1 MADKKI
7 VELTQ
12 SQTFSETDY
21 VFVNQSGEPVWVP
34 ADKVK
39 SYTNTGITG
48 GTTDYTSLT
57 NKPQVGG
64 VELVGNKSLGQLGIQ
79 PKIAEVL
86 EEEVVFEKPVKTA
99 KVVAEQEVVTPKV
112 SANQVEAG
120 NLYKKTEIDSMIGE
134 KLDKDQGSS
143 NSGKYLRVGSDGNIE
158 LVNAPSGGG
167 SGTGTSDYNDLTNKP
182 QINGISLSGNKTLD
196 QLGIQAKGN
205 YLTSIPD
212 IYVTDTDL
220 ATKVDKNQ
228 GAINSGKYLAVGSD
242 GNIELIDAPS
252 GGEGGTSN
260 YNSLTNRPQ
269 INGVTLTGN
278 LTANDLNLQPAGS
291 YLTSVPKATAAV
303 YGGIK
308 AATATGS
315 DTVPVRIKSDGTLA
329 VATYPSLTLS
339 IANANTLG
347 GIKADAKTSSDT
359 VPVRIDSS
367 TGKLYVQTYP
377 TSTGGGYTLPQATS
391 TALGGVMADSAT
403 AAYTDEVRI
412 KGNGKLVVQA
422 YALKAS
428 PALSGTPTAPTASST
443 TNNTQIA
450 TTAFVHSLTDNKL
463 DKNQGSEN
471 SGKYLAVGS
480 DGNIQY
486 ISAPSGGGGSGTND
500 YESLLNR
507 PSINGVELTGNKSLG
522 ELGISIVPT
531 GGTTGQVLKKTSNA
545 NGDYAWADDIGGG
558 DVDLTGYAKLASPTF
573 TGIPKAPTA
582 PASTNTTQ
590 IATTAFVKAQ
600 GYAALAS
607 PTFTGTPRST
617 TATKTDDSTRIAT
630 TAFVKD
636 VVADYAP
643 LTGAQLT
650 NAKVNSPA
658 TDSNDSSIPNTLW
671 VNYKL
676 SQLDLSGGTGGS
688 GLSVSYDNES
698 GNIVFSEGS
707 GSGGGSSEEKQIELL
722 IDYTV
727 PEEQADAAQFIF
739 TADEYPGIK
748 NIKTLIF
755 RMLMPEQNTANNKWM
770 NLYCGDKIVLAFP
783 GSKIFSTGAAR
794 VFNGMWLGNLS
805 DGTNLS
811 ATLNVSMASV
821 FFNAPAGNQA
831 NVPIKSPMWE
841 EFTQIKLV
849 SYGKFLQAGTSI
861 KIWGC

>member
-57 NKPQVGG
+57 NKPQIGG
-64 VELVGNKSLGQLGIQ
+64 VELVGNKTLDQLGIQ
-79 PKIAEVL
+79 LKIAEVL
-86 EEEVVFEKPVKTA
+86 EGEVVIENPVKTS

-120 NLYKKTEIDSMIGE
+120 NLYKKTEIDSMVGE

-182 QINGISLSGNKTLD
+182 QINGVSLSGNRTLD

-205 YLTSIPD
+205 YLTTIPD

-228 GAINSGKYLAVGSD
+228 GAINSGKYLAVGID
-242 GNIELIDAPS
+242 GNVELVDAPS

-278 LTANDLNLQPAGS
+278 LTASDLNLQPAGS

-339 IANANTLG
+339 IANSNTLG

-391 TALGGVMADSAT
+391 SALGGIMADSAT
-403 AAYTDEVRI
+403 DDYTGEVRI
-412 KGNGKLVVQA
+412 KGNGKLVTPE

-428 PALSGTPTAPTASST
+428 PTFTGTPKAPTAAST
-443 TNNTQIA
+443 VNNTQIA

-463 DKNQGSEN
+463 DKNQGSAN

-486 ISAPSGGGGSGTND
+486 VSAPSGGGGSGTND

-522 ELGISIVPT
+522 DLGISIVPT
-531 GGTTGQVLKKTSNA
+531 GGSTGQVLKKTSNA
-545 NGDYAWADDIGGG
+545 NGDYAWADETGGG
-558 DVDLTGYAKLASPTF
+558 DVDLSGYAKLASPTF

-582 PASTNTTQ
+582 PARTNTTQ

-600 GYAALAS
+600 GYAPLAS
-607 PTFTGTPRST
+607 PTFTGSPKAPTPS
-617 TATKTDDSTRIAT
+617 KTDDNTRIAT

-643 LTGAQLT
+643 LIGAELNNPKT
-650 NAKVNSPA
+650 NSPA

-676 SQLDLSGGTGGS
+676 SQLDLGGGTGGT

-698 GNIVFSEGS
+698 GNIVFSEDSGS
-707 GSGGGSSEEKQIELL
+707 GSGGGAAEKPWRLL
-722 IDYTV
+722 KTV
-727 PEEQADAAQFIF
+727 EITEPAVSVLFDKDDENNSFEVTEILVYGKNVVVDANVQ
-739 TADEYPGIK
+739 GS
-748 NIKTLIF
+748 LI
-755 RMLMPEQNTANNKWM
+755 LNK
-770 NLYCGDKIVLAFP
+770 YH
-783 GSKIFSTGAAR
+783 
-794 VFNGMWLGNLS
+794 
-805 DGTNLS
+805 GT
-811 ATLNVSMASV
+811 TLNS
-821 FFNAPAGNQA
+821 FFGQNSKSFFFYSFWAGVRVVQSQSSTYNLTSTAQSGSANRIIEYDPTYGELEKITRVGVGNQGH
-831 NVPIKSPMWE
+831 N
-841 EFTQIKLV
+841 FT
-849 SYGKFLQAGTSI
+849 SGTMYFYAR
-861 KIWGC
+861 

>member
-7 VELTQ
+7 VDLTQ
-12 SQTFSETDY
+12 SQTIADSDY

-34 ADKVK
+34 ASKVK
-39 SYTNTGITG
+39 SYASGDIAG

-57 NKPQVGG
+57 NKPQIGG
-64 VELVGNKSLGQLGIQ
+64 VELVGNKTLDQLGIQ

-86 EEEVVFEKPVKTA
+86 EGEIVIENPVKTS
-99 KVVAEQEVVTPKV
+99 KVVAEQEVVAPKV

-120 NLYKKTEIDSMIGE
+120 NLYKKTEIDTMVDAKI
-134 KLDKDQGSS
+134 DKNQGSG
-143 NSGKYLRVGSDGNIE
+143 NSGKYLRVGSDGNVE

-182 QINGISLSGNKTLD
+182 QINGVSLSGNKTLD

-212 IYVTDTDL
+212 VYVTESEL
-220 ATKVDKNQ
+220 GTKVDKNQ
-228 GAINSGKYLAVGSD
+228 GTLNSGKYLAVGTD
-242 GNIELIDAPS
+242 GNIELVDAPS

-278 LTANDLNLQPAGS
+278 KTAADLNLQAAGD
-291 YLTSVPKATAAV
+291 YLTSVPKATSAV

-308 AATATGS
+308 AATATVS

-329 VATYPSLTLS
+329 VATYPVLATATST
-339 IANANTLG
+339 ALG

-359 VPVRIDSS
+359 VPVRIDAS

-377 TSTGGGYTLPQATS
+377 TSGGDGSGYVLPQATS
-391 TALGGVMADSAT
+391 TELGGVKAT
-403 AAYTDEVRI
+403 LATSAYTDEVRI
-412 KGNGKLVVQA
+412 KDNGKLVVQA

-428 PALSGTPTAPTASST
+428 PTFTGTPKAPTATST

-463 DKNQGSEN
+463 DKNQGSAN

-486 ISAPSGGGGSGTND
+486 VSAPSGGGGSGTND

-522 ELGISIVPT
+522 DLGISIVPS
-531 GGTTGQVLKKTSNA
+531 GGSTGQVLKKTSNA
-545 NGDYAWADDIGGG
+545 NGDYAWADETGGG

-582 PASTNTTQ
+582 ATSTNTTQ

-607 PTFTGTPRST
+607 PTFTGTPRAT

-643 LTGAQLT
+643 LTGAELNNPKT
-650 NAKVNSPA
+650 NSPA

-676 SQLDLSGGTGGS
+676 SQLDLGGGTGS
-688 GLSVSYDNES
+688 GLSVSYDDAS
-698 GNIVFSEGS
+698 GNIVFTDDGGTG
-707 GSGGGSSEEKQIELL
+707 GSGGTSEKSWELVADITTEEETSVIEVTQKQGGGSFEYDEFYL
-722 IDYTV
+722 ILKAYGS
-727 PEEQADAAQFIF
+727 AS
-739 TADEYPGIK
+739 
-748 NIKTLIF
+748 
-755 RMLMPEQNTANNKWM
+755 NTAGNKNAKITISGVTNNFYFAGIAMSSSTVYRTYAVKGS
-770 NLYCGDKIVLAFP
+770 LIPVLNMI
-783 GSKIFSTGAAR
+783 GSELNTQ
-794 VFNGMWLGNLS
+794 
-805 DGTNLS
+805 S
-811 ATLNVSMASV
+811 ATMFNKDVS
-821 FFNAPAGNQA
+821 
-831 NVPIKSPMWE
+831 
-841 EFTQIKLV
+841 
-849 SYGKFLQAGTSI
+849 SYGGFDYAGALDKFTSI
-861 KIWGC
+861 RIAMQQTPNVFGIGSRFILYAR

>member
-7 VELTQ
+7 VDLTQ
-12 SQTFSETDY
+12 SQTIADSDY

-34 ADKVK
+34 ASKVK
-39 SYTNTGITG
+39 SYASGDIAG

-57 NKPQVGG
+57 NKPQIGG
-64 VELVGNKSLGQLGIQ
+64 VELVGNKTLDQLGIQ
-79 PKIAEVL
+79 PKIADVL
-86 EEEVVFEKPVKTA
+86 EEEIVIENTVKTA
-99 KVVAEQEVVTPKV
+99 KVVAEQEVVAPKV

-120 NLYKKTEIDSMIGE
+120 NLYKKTEIDTMVDAKI
-134 KLDKDQGSS
+134 DKNQGSG
-143 NSGKYLRVGSDGNIE
+143 NSGKYLRVGSDGNVE

-182 QINGISLSGNKTLD
+182 QINGVSLNGNKTLD

-212 IYVTDTDL
+212 VYVTKSEL
-220 ATKVDKNQ
+220 GTKVDKNQ
-228 GAINSGKYLAVGSD
+228 GTLNSGKYLAVGTD
-242 GNIELIDAPS
+242 GNVELVDAPS

-278 LTANDLNLQPAGS
+278 KTAADLNLQAAGD
-291 YLTSVPKATAAV
+291 YLTSVPKATSAV

-308 AATATGS
+308 AATATAS

-329 VATYPSLTLS
+329 VATYPVLATATST
-339 IANANTLG
+339 ALG

-359 VPVRIDSS
+359 VPVRIDAS

-377 TSTGGGYTLPQATS
+377 TSGGDGSGYVLPQATS
-391 TALGGVMADSAT
+391 TELGGVKAT
-403 AAYTDEVRI
+403 LATSAYTDEVRI
-412 KGNGKLVVQA
+412 NSNGNLVVQA

-428 PALSGTPTAPTASST
+428 PAFSGTPTAPTASST

-486 ISAPSGGGGSGTND
+486 VSAPSGGGGSGTND

-531 GGTTGQVLKKTSNA
+531 GGSTGQVLKKTSNA
-545 NGDYAWADDIGGG
+545 NGDYAWADETGGG

-582 PASTNTTQ
+582 PARTNTAQ

-600 GYAALAS
+600 GYAPLAS
-607 PTFTGTPRST
+607 PTFTGSPKAPTPS
-617 TATKTDDSTRIAT
+617 KTDDSTRIAT

-643 LTGAQLT
+643 LIGAELNNPKT
-650 NAKVNSPA
+650 NSPA

-676 SQLDLSGGTGGS
+676 SQLDLGSGTSGS
-688 GLSVSYDNES
+688 GLSVSYDDAS
-698 GNIVFSEGS
+698 GNIVFTDDG
-707 GSGGGSSEEKQIELL
+707 GSGGSGGTSEKEWKPLETVTGDGS
-722 IDYTV
+722 
-727 PEEQADAAQFIF
+727 
-739 TADEYPGIK
+739 
-748 NIKTLIF
+748 TLSF
-755 RMLMPEQNTANNKWM
+755 
-770 NLYCGDKIVLAFP
+770 
-783 GSKIFSTGAAR
+783 
-794 VFNGMWLGNLS
+794 
-805 DGTNLS
+805 
-811 ATLNVSMASV
+811 
-821 FFNAPAGNQA
+821 
-831 NVPIKSPMWE
+831 
-841 EFTQIKLV
+841 EFTDLDLTE
-849 SYGKFLQAGTSI
+849 FLFVATGVYNKSTSI
-861 KIWGC
+861 NSAVNIVINDFKVGALDSPKDGGTTTTKNQVLYMKYNGLFWEAFRGMQSNNAKDYYSSFSNAAMPYAFRTNVGKCTKLALTSNSSGYCWAGGKIDIYAR

>member
-7 VELTQ
+7 VDLTQ
-12 SQTFSETDY
+12 SQTIADSDY

-34 ADKVK
+34 ASKVK
-39 SYTNTGITG
+39 SYASGDITG

-57 NKPQVGG
+57 NKPQIGG
-64 VELVGNKSLGQLGIQ
+64 VELVGNKTLDQLGIQ

-86 EEEVVFEKPVKTA
+86 EEEVIFENPIKTA
-99 KVVAEQEVVTPKV
+99 KVVAEQEVVAPKV

-120 NLYKKTEIDSMIGE
+120 NLYKKTEIDTMVDAKI
-134 KLDKDQGSS
+134 DKNQGSG
-143 NSGKYLRVGSDGNIE
+143 NSGKYLRVGSDGNVE

-182 QINGISLSGNKTLD
+182 QINGVSLNGNKTLD

-212 IYVTDTDL
+212 VYVTESEL
-220 ATKVDKNQ
+220 GTKVDKNQ
-228 GAINSGKYLAVGSD
+228 GTLNSGKYLAVGTD
-242 GNIELIDAPS
+242 GNVELVDAPS
-252 GGEGGTSN
+252 GGGGGTSN

-278 LTANDLNLQPAGS
+278 KTAADLNLQAAGD
-291 YLTSVPKATAAV
+291 YLTSVPKATSAV

-308 AATATGS
+308 AATATAS

-329 VATYPSLTLS
+329 VATYPVLATATST
-339 IANANTLG
+339 ALG

-359 VPVRIDSS
+359 VPVRIDAS

-377 TSTGGGYTLPQATS
+377 TSGGDGSGYVLPQATS
-391 TALGGVMADSAT
+391 TELGGVKAT
-403 AAYTDEVRI
+403 LATSAYTDEVRI
-412 KGNGKLVVQA
+412 NSNGNLVVQA

-428 PALSGTPTAPTASST
+428 PTFTGTPKAPTASST
-443 TNNTQIA
+443 TKNTQIA

-463 DKNQGSEN
+463 DKNQGSTN

-486 ISAPSGGGGSGTND
+486 VSAPSGGGGSGTND

-522 ELGISIVPT
+522 DLGISIVPT
-531 GGTTGQVLKKTSNA
+531 GGSTGQVLKKTSNA
-545 NGDYAWADDIGGG
+545 NGDYAWADETGGG

-582 PASTNTTQ
+582 SASTNTTQ

-600 GYAALAS
+600 GYAPLAS
-607 PTFTGTPRST
+607 PTFTGSPKAT
-617 TATKTDDSTRIAT
+617 TATKADDSTRIAT

-643 LTGAQLT
+643 LTGAQLS
-650 NAKVNSPA
+650 NAKVNSPS
-658 TDSNDSSIPNTLW
+658 TDSNDSSIANTLW

-676 SQLDLSGGTGGS
+676 SQLDLGGGEIGSSGNELVVIAEETLSEGVNKVTYDIPEGEYLRIYVWVEHKKGS
-688 GLSVSYDNES
+688 GSGSYSVYLSESESSTMYQCCSSLAGFSASLDLHTFAIMDITTSGVFSTTVVSTNNGLWDMDKISFGVGKYVNQTAIDQIELRSASTIRNFES
-698 GNIVFSEGS
+698 GTKIHIIGVRAGSGS
-707 GSGGGSSEEKQIELL
+707 GSGGGMS
-722 IDYTV
+722 
-727 PEEQADAAQFIF
+727 
-739 TADEYPGIK
+739 
-748 NIKTLIF
+748 
-755 RMLMPEQNTANNKWM
+755 
-770 NLYCGDKIVLAFP
+770 
-783 GSKIFSTGAAR
+783 
-794 VFNGMWLGNLS
+794 
-805 DGTNLS
+805 
-811 ATLNVSMASV
+811 
-821 FFNAPAGNQA
+821 
-831 NVPIKSPMWE
+831 
-841 EFTQIKLV
+841 V
-849 SYGKFLQAGTSI
+849 SYDAENEALVFA
-861 KIWGC
+861 

>member
-7 VELTQ
+7 VDLTQ
-12 SQTFSETDY
+12 SQTIADSDY

-34 ADKVK
+34 ASKVK
-39 SYTNTGITG
+39 SYASGDIAG

-57 NKPQVGG
+57 NKPQIGG
-64 VELVGNKSLGQLGIQ
+64 VELVGNKTLDQLGIQ

-86 EEEVVFEKPVKTA
+86 EEEIVIENPVKTA
-99 KVVAEQEVVTPKV
+99 KVVAEQEVVAPKV

-120 NLYKKTEIDSMIGE
+120 NLYKKTEIDTMVDAKI
-134 KLDKDQGSS
+134 DKNQGSG
-143 NSGKYLRVGSDGNIE
+143 NSGKYLRVGSDGNVE

-182 QINGISLSGNKTLD
+182 QINGVSLNGNKTLD

-212 IYVTDTDL
+212 VYVTESEL
-220 ATKVDKNQ
+220 GTKVDKNQ
-228 GAINSGKYLAVGSD
+228 GTLNSGKYLAVGTD
-242 GNIELIDAPS
+242 GNVELVDAPS

-278 LTANDLNLQPAGS
+278 KTAADLNLQAAGD
-291 YLTSVPKATAAV
+291 YLTSVPKATSAV

-308 AATATGS
+308 AATATAN

-329 VATYPSLTLS
+329 VATYPVLATATST
-339 IANANTLG
+339 ALG

-359 VPVRIDSS
+359 VPVRIDAS

-377 TSTGGGYTLPQATS
+377 TSGGDGSGYVLPQATS
-391 TALGGVMADSAT
+391 TELGGVKAT
-403 AAYTDEVRI
+403 LATSAYTDEVRI
-412 KGNGKLVVQA
+412 NSNGNLVVQA

-428 PALSGTPTAPTASST
+428 PAFSGTPTAPTASST

-463 DKNQGSEN
+463 DKNQGSAN

-486 ISAPSGGGGSGTND
+486 VSAPSGGGGSGTND

-522 ELGISIVPT
+522 DLGISIVPT
-531 GGTTGQVLKKTSNA
+531 GGSTGQVLKKTSNA
-545 NGDYAWADDIGGG
+545 NGDYAWADETGGG
-558 DVDLTGYAKLASPTF
+558 DVDLSGYAKLASPTF

-582 PASTNTTQ
+582 ATSTNTTQ

-600 GYAALAS
+600 GYATLAS

-643 LTGAQLT
+643 LIGAELNNPKT
-650 NAKVNSPA
+650 NSPA

-676 SQLDLSGGTGGS
+676 SQLDLGGGTGSGGNELVVIAEETLIEDVNKITYDIPDGEYFRIYVWVEHKKTDGQGTYSVYLSETGS
-688 GLSVSYDNES
+688 SSMYQCSSSISGFSASLDLHTFAIMDITTSGVFTTTVVSSNSNLWNMDDIKFGVGKYVNQTAIDQIELRSASTIRNFES
-698 GNIVFSEGS
+698 GTKIHIIGVRAGSGS
-707 GSGGGSSEEKQIELL
+707 GSGGGMS
-722 IDYTV
+722 
-727 PEEQADAAQFIF
+727 
-739 TADEYPGIK
+739 
-748 NIKTLIF
+748 
-755 RMLMPEQNTANNKWM
+755 
-770 NLYCGDKIVLAFP
+770 
-783 GSKIFSTGAAR
+783 
-794 VFNGMWLGNLS
+794 
-805 DGTNLS
+805 
-811 ATLNVSMASV
+811 
-821 FFNAPAGNQA
+821 
-831 NVPIKSPMWE
+831 
-841 EFTQIKLV
+841 V
-849 SYGKFLQAGTSI
+849 SYDAENEALVFA
-861 KIWGC
+861 

>member
-57 NKPQVGG
+57 NKPQIGG

-220 ATKVDKNQ
+220 AAKVDKNQ

-278 LTANDLNLQPAGS
+278 LTASELNLQPAGS

-428 PALSGTPTAPTASST
+428 PAFSGTPTAPTASST

-450 TTAFVHSLTDNKL
+450 TTAFVHSLTDDKL
-463 DKNQGSEN
+463 DKNQGTEN

-486 ISAPSGGGGSGTND
+486 ISAPSSGGSGTND

-522 ELGISIVPT
+522 DLGISIVPT
-531 GGTTGQVLKKTSNA
+531 GGSTGQVLKKTSDA

-600 GYAALAS
+600 GYAPLAS
-607 PTFTGTPRST
+607 PTFTGSPKAT
-617 TATKTDDSTRIAT
+617 TAAKTDDSTRIAT

-643 LTGAQLT
+643 LIGAELS

-658 TDSNDSSIPNTLW
+658 TDSNDSSIANTLW

-676 SQLDLSGGTGGS
+676 SQLDLGGGETGSSGNELVVIAEETLSESVNKVTYDIPKGEYLRIYVWVEHKKSSGS
-688 GLSVSYDNES
+688 GSYSVYLSESESSTMYQCCSSLAGFSASLDLHTFAIMDITTSGVFSTTVVSTNNGLWDMDKISFGVGKYVNQTAIDQIELRSASTIRNFES
-698 GNIVFSEGS
+698 GTKIHIIGVRAGSGS
-707 GSGGGSSEEKQIELL
+707 GSGGGMS
-722 IDYTV
+722 
-727 PEEQADAAQFIF
+727 
-739 TADEYPGIK
+739 
-748 NIKTLIF
+748 
-755 RMLMPEQNTANNKWM
+755 
-770 NLYCGDKIVLAFP
+770 
-783 GSKIFSTGAAR
+783 
-794 VFNGMWLGNLS
+794 
-805 DGTNLS
+805 
-811 ATLNVSMASV
+811 
-821 FFNAPAGNQA
+821 
-831 NVPIKSPMWE
+831 
-841 EFTQIKLV
+841 V
-849 SYGKFLQAGTSI
+849 SYDAENEALVFA
-861 KIWGC
+861 

>member
-39 SYTNTGITG
+39 SYTNTGIAG

-57 NKPQVGG
+57 NKPQIGG
-64 VELVGNKSLGQLGIQ
+64 VELVGNKTLGQLGIQ

-120 NLYKKTEIDSMIGE
+120 NLYKKTEIDSMVGE

-220 ATKVDKNQ
+220 AAKVDKNQ
-228 GAINSGKYLAVGSD
+228 GAINSGKYLAVGTN
-242 GNIELIDAPS
+242 GNVELVDAPS

-278 LTANDLNLQPAGS
+278 LTASDLNLQPAGS

-428 PALSGTPTAPTASST
+428 PAFSGTPTAPTASST

-463 DKNQGSEN
+463 DKNQGSTN

-486 ISAPSGGGGSGTND
+486 VSAPSGGSGSGTND

-522 ELGISIVPT
+522 DLGISIVPT
-531 GGTTGQVLKKTSNA
+531 GGSTGQVLKKTSNA
-545 NGDYAWADDIGGG
+545 NGDYAWADETGGG
-558 DVDLTGYAKLASPTF
+558 DVDLTGYAKLASPAFTGTPTAPSPSLSDDSTKIATTSWVRDQTYAGLANPTF
-573 TGIPKAPTA
+573 TGSPKAPT
-582 PASTNTTQ
+582 PS
-590 IATTAFVKAQ
+590 
-600 GYAALAS
+600 
-607 PTFTGTPRST
+607 
-617 TATKTDDSTRIAT
+617 KTDDSTRIAT

-643 LTGAQLT
+643 LTGAELS

-658 TDSNDSSIPNTLW
+658 TDSNDSSIANTLW

-676 SQLDLSGGTGGS
+676 SQLDLGGGEIGSSGNELVVIADETLSESVNKVTYDIPEGEYLRIYVWVEHKKGS
-688 GLSVSYDNES
+688 GSGSYSVYLSESESSTMYQCCSSLAGFSASLDLHTFAIMDITTSGVFSTTVVSTNNSLWDMDKISFGVGKYVNQTAIDQIELRSASTIRNFES
-698 GNIVFSEGS
+698 GTKIHIIGVRAGSGS
-707 GSGGGSSEEKQIELL
+707 GSGGGMS
-722 IDYTV
+722 
-727 PEEQADAAQFIF
+727 
-739 TADEYPGIK
+739 
-748 NIKTLIF
+748 
-755 RMLMPEQNTANNKWM
+755 
-770 NLYCGDKIVLAFP
+770 
-783 GSKIFSTGAAR
+783 
-794 VFNGMWLGNLS
+794 
-805 DGTNLS
+805 
-811 ATLNVSMASV
+811 
-821 FFNAPAGNQA
+821 
-831 NVPIKSPMWE
+831 
-841 EFTQIKLV
+841 V
-849 SYGKFLQAGTSI
+849 SYDAENEALVFA
-861 KIWGC
+861 

>member
-64 VELVGNKSLGQLGIQ
+64 VELVGNKTLDQLGIQ
-79 PKIAEVL
+79 SKIAEVL
-86 EEEVVFEKPVKTA
+86 EEEVIFENPIKTA

-120 NLYKKTEIDSMIGE
+120 NLYKKTEVDSMVGE

-182 QINGISLSGNKTLD
+182 QINGVSLSGNKTLD

-212 IYVTDTDL
+212 IYVTDTEL

-278 LTANDLNLQPAGS
+278 LTASDLNLQPAGS

-463 DKNQGSEN
+463 DKNQGSAN

-486 ISAPSGGGGSGTND
+486 VSAPSGGGGSGTND

-531 GGTTGQVLKKTSNA
+531 GGSTGQVLKKTSNA
-545 NGDYAWADDIGGG
+545 NGDYAWADETGGG

-573 TGIPKAPTA
+573 TGTPKAPTA

-600 GYAALAS
+600 GYAPLTS
-607 PTFTGTPRST
+607 PTFTGSPKAT

-643 LTGAQLT
+643 LIGAELS

-658 TDSNDSSIPNTLW
+658 ADSNDSSIANTLW

-676 SQLDLSGGTGGS
+676 SQLDLGGGETGSSGNELVVIAEETLSDSVNKVTYDIPKGEYLRIYVWVEHKKSSGS
-688 GLSVSYDNES
+688 GSYSVYLSESESSTMYQCCSSLAGFSASLDLHTFAIMDITTSGVFSTTVVSTNNGLWDMDKISFGVGKYVNQTAIDQIELHSASTIRNFES
-698 GNIVFSEGS
+698 GTKIHIIGVRAGSGS
-707 GSGGGSSEEKQIELL
+707 GSGGGMS
-722 IDYTV
+722 
-727 PEEQADAAQFIF
+727 
-739 TADEYPGIK
+739 
-748 NIKTLIF
+748 
-755 RMLMPEQNTANNKWM
+755 
-770 NLYCGDKIVLAFP
+770 
-783 GSKIFSTGAAR
+783 
-794 VFNGMWLGNLS
+794 
-805 DGTNLS
+805 
-811 ATLNVSMASV
+811 
-821 FFNAPAGNQA
+821 
-831 NVPIKSPMWE
+831 
-841 EFTQIKLV
+841 V
-849 SYGKFLQAGTSI
+849 SYDAENEALVFA
-861 KIWGC
+861 